1 MEYTSNQR
9 AAIFLVARCTGQLK
23 KDNPIGLY
31 LKVLPKVKRAVR
43 EHKQKHP
50 WDKTYMWYD
59 PGFVVET
66 RDDFL
71 RAMDGLNAQIDVMED
86 YAGYSI
92 YDL

>member
-1 MEYTSNQR
+1 MKQ
-9 AAIFLVARCTGQLK
+9 
-23 KDNPIGLY
+23 
-31 LKVLPKVKRAVR
+31 AVR
-43 EHKQKHP
+43 EHKQKH
-50 WDKTYMWYD
+50 